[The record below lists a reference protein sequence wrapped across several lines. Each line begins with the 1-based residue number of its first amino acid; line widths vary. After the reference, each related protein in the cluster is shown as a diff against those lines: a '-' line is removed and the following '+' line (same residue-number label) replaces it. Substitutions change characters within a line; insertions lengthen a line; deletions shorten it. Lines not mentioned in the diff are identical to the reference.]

1 MRAPLPKNTTLVS
14 DICQSIPPLVA
25 RSGHHHP
32 AKPRSKTHTVQRRLQ
47 HGPVFSTSLSPTQVL
62 ISALEESGYHSAI
75 PAKIRNKVDFSIVSP
90 FSTKRQ
96 RRASLQQRLTSS
108 TTPKFQRKKHEISL
122 QWILAQ
128 YIKRVDPVLNPDS
141 LKNADID
148 DNGQLDHTLLHIFST
163 ATLNFLRSRGYESSD
178 VVTWAWIITA
188 KTSQQA
194 ALRLLMISNST
205 LGRNTLSSNPVPTF
219 VFLFLLRRRHMT
231 AHALRYL
238 IVHAWERLRNRRYP
252 RWTSIAKEKLPQNV
266 TFDAWF
272 DKGWKSLT
280 KYETKY
286 LEMSEPTMVTMIVR
300 LLRHARKVWPAAIIS
315 IAKMFTSHIDSNGR
329 DHELSPNVSRRLSIL
344 YNRVLSLL
352 ALPSQQHPLR
362 SIPYHQRAQFNVLRK
377 MNEFK
382 PALIVNREG
391 YRAVIR
397 VQAAHRKTL
406 REFEWADL
414 KAKSWPPW
422 KEEKLGLDVD
432 KGVELG
438 ISRATESM
446 SRLKEAGY
454 GACTWENTANI
465 YAGWD
470 TDRSPTIQTRV
481 VLPLYLETR
490 KDQTPTQPK
499 LNNLGKSDELGSIWA
514 ARIRSTRTL
523 NEAWACFLSY
533 QDHKAPPSMDVY
545 FAMFEKIVFENK
557 RRRDKGKIAGED
569 RIDSPTVS
577 SRPMPG
583 DGKEVVM
590 PPVSPRDL
598 TYTRTQPPSLARLFD
613 QMIADGI
620 KPSGRC
626 LAFLIKHADSFS
638 TGVKYLRLS
647 SLPGNVIQLLSGYQ
661 VPDSFESQETLQ
673 TLPDYLFGAQIRFL
687 SRFGSRDSESGRRP
701 IPRLGFGGNLQLMYN
716 RISSNHQSTRKNP
729 LLIALRLMLAC
740 KPYYRPPWY
749 SLLAALTHSRRSDSS
764 TVCSH
769 DADVDDLLSWKLAVE
784 LINHMDEIGLD
795 LDFEGFQMICV
806 NLEKTIRACHGI
818 LAQTTRRSVLITDI
832 CYERETAVNTL
843 GDTRR
848 QLKCQAEEILV
859 EGPNRVKAIF
869 KRIVSGQFQ
878 DVQQDNSE
886 GFLKGSFS
894 QQDTINPA
902 LLLPTLLEIPG
913 PAQLHAFIRVLGLS
927 KDYLGIQ
934 GMVKW
939 MAHFEKEV
947 KSVADELSNGSTMMR
962 RSLIAIRVFLERSWT
977 YYGEAEDD
985 EEDGLAQIVD
995 EGASEVILQ
1004 KVYEI
1009 IESVE
1014 GWGGWPTDDEVETY
1028 CRNGRFL

>member
-1 MRAPLPKNTTLVS
+1 MG
-14 DICQSIPPLVA
+14 DICPSISPPVV

-32 AKPRSKTHTVQRRLQ
+32 TKPRSKTQTIHRRSQ
-47 HGPVFSTSLSPTQVL
+47 HGPVFSTSFSPTHVL
-62 ISALEESGYHSAI
+62 ISALKESGHHSAI
-75 PAKIRNKVDFSIVSP
+75 PEKTRNKVDLSIVSP

-96 RRASLQQRLTSS
+96 RRASLQRQLMSS
-108 TTPKFQRKKHEISL
+108 TTPKSQRNHEISL

-128 YIKRVDPVLNPDS
+128 YIRRVDPILDPDS
-141 LKNADID
+141 LKNADIY
-148 DNGQLDHTLLHIFST
+148 DNRQLDHTLLHVFNT
-163 ATLNFLRSRGYESSD
+163 ATLNFLRSKGFESSD

-205 LGRNTLSSNPVPTF
+205 LGKNTLSSNPVPTF

-238 IVHAWERLRNRRYP
+238 IVHAWERLRNRCYP
-252 RWTSIAKEKLPQNV
+252 RWTSIVKEKLPQNL

-280 KYETKY
+280 KYETHY

-315 IAKMFTSHIDSNGR
+315 IAKMLTNHLDSSGR
-329 DHELSPNVSRRLSIL
+329 DHELNTNVSRRLSLL
-344 YNRVLSLL
+344 YNRALSLL

-362 SIPYHQRAQFNVLRK
+362 SIPYHQRAQFNVLRR

-438 ISRATESM
+438 ISRATGSM

-454 GACTWENTANI
+454 RACAWENTANI

-490 KDQTPTQPK
+490 KDQTPSQPK
-499 LNNLGKSDELGSIWA
+499 LNNLGKNDEVGGIWA

-533 QDHKAPPSMDVY
+533 EDHKPPPTIEVY
-545 FAMFEKIVFENK
+545 FAMFEKIFFENK
-557 RRRDKGKIAGED
+557 RCRDKSKVAGDD
-569 RIDSPTVS
+569 RIDNLTIS

-590 PPVSPRDL
+590 PSISPRNL

-626 LAFLIKHADSFS
+626 LAFLIKHADSFG
-638 TGVKYLRLS
+638 TGLKYLRLS
-647 SLPGNVIQLLSGYQ
+647 SLPGNVVQLLSGHQ
-661 VPDSFESQETLQ
+661 VPDSFESHETLQ
-673 TLPDYLFGAQIRFL
+673 TLPDYLFGAHITFL
-687 SRFGSRDSESGRRP
+687 SRFGSWDSQRGRQP
-701 IPRLGFGGNLQLMYN
+701 IPRLGYGGNVQLMYN
-716 RISSNHQSTRKNP
+716 RITSNHQSTRKNP

-749 SLLAALTHSRRSDSS
+749 SLLAAFTHSRRSDSS
-764 TVCSH
+764 LVCGH
-769 DADVDDLLSWKLAVE
+769 DADVDDMLSWKLAVE
-784 LINHMDEIGLD
+784 LINHMDEIELD
-795 LDFEGFQMICV
+795 LDFEGFQIICV

-818 LAQTTRRSVLITDI
+818 LAQMTRRPVLITDI

-848 QLKCQAEEILV
+848 QLKFQAEEVLV

-869 KRIVSGQFQ
+869 KRLVSGQSQ
-878 DVQQDNSE
+878 DVQHDNGE
-886 GFLKGSFS
+886 GFFKGSLS

-927 KDYLGIQ
+927 KDYIGIQ
-934 GMVKW
+934 GIVKW
-939 MAHFEKEV
+939 MAHFDKEL

-977 YYGEAEDD
+977 YYGVAEDD
-985 EEDGLAQIVD
+985 EKDGLAQIVD
-995 EGASEVILQ
+995 EETSEAVLQ

-1014 GWGGWPTDDEVETY
+1014 GWGGWPTDDEVEAY
-1028 CRNGRFL
+1028 CRN